1 MLTTDVKTLI
11 RLRDERLVNERLLA
25 LLSACFG
32 GLALLLAGI
41 GVYGV
46 VNYSVTQRTGELGL
60 RIALGANRAGLLW
73 LVIGRTLTLV
83 IVAVA
88 LGVTA
93 AFMTSS
99 FLSTFLFGIQPADP
113 WVYSAT
119 MALLIGVGLLAAV
132 GPTLR
137 ATRIDPADTLRWQ

>member
-1 MLTTDVKTLI
+1 M
-11 RLRDERLVNERLLA
+11 
-25 LLSACFG
+25 SACFG

-46 VNYSVTQRTGELGL
+46 VNYSVTQRTAELGL
-60 RIALGANRAGLLW
+60 RIALGAHRAGCCGSSSAGLSRSSSSRLL
-73 LVIGRTLTLV
+73 
-83 IVAVA
+83 

-99 FLSTFLFGIQPADP
+99 LLSSFLFGIQPAEP

-119 MALLIGVGLLAAV
+119 MALLVAIGLLVDGRTDPPRDAHRSGRDTPVAV
-132 GPTLR
+132 ELLR
-137 ATRIDPADTLRWQ
+137 TPQS